1 MELTIS
7 GTSAPRVA
15 KDALSA
21 DLGDEVVILNVSK
34 GIYYGLENVG
44 YLIWKQ
50 IERRH
55 TVGEIVLAIVS
66 EFDVDFEQCER
77 DVIELLNE
85 LEREGLIEI
94 P

>member
-1 MELTIS
+1 MELTIT

-34 GIYYGLENVG
+34 GVYYGLENVG
-44 YLIWKQ
+44 YLIWKL

-55 TVGEIVLAIVS
+55 TVGEIALAIVS
-66 EFDVDFEQCER
+66 EFDVDFEQCKR
-77 DVIELLNE
+77 DVIELLKE